1 MKQVILNITKDEE
14 GKHSIILQ
22 CTKDDDTKIVKVVSA
37 NQITTKD
44 EKFIEDVE
52 NLITNNYGG
61 Q

>member
-14 GKHSIILQ
+14 GKHSIIIDA
-22 CTKDDDTKIVKVVSA
+22 TRDDDTKIVKVINY

-52 NLITNNYGG
+52 NLIIENYGG